1 MSRPA
6 KIYHTT
12 VILKEDKVDELIKRI
27 YELGLCELKE
37 SSADLSSKYSYEIF
51 KNLDDIQTRF
61 NFIIDSLEEYKEI
74 IQPGNRIKQ
83 IFSPDAPKKH
93 KSMVHS
99 TEEIIDEVE
108 YHLGLIEPKI
118 LERLNRLQKIKEQ
131 IQENKFTISNLSLIP
146 DVKTSMFKSSDNIK
160 VFTGLITIDS
170 FPKIKDLLISKAVVS
185 AEKIGKNQF
194 FLTIF
199 SSLQESQSIEKL
211 LHSVGFET
219 LSIPYED
226 KNPTEIITNLKN
238 EIEKLENER
247 TKINNFFIKTR
258 KVYDKKFAL
267 LSEELEIAKQ
277 KLLALKNFKTTKA
290 FSVLDAWVPAKD
302 FKVFQDTVK
311 EISKQYYIEIDE
323 KDDSPTL
330 FNNSKW
336 VQPFEIITNLYSPP
350 KYKDFDPTILI
361 AITFTLFFGFMLTD
375 VAYGVLLLLL
385 GVVMYRGIGKYNE
398 TSKRFATLLIFF
410 GISTTMLGMVFGS
423 YFGDFFQKM
432 GINMPML
439 IDPMKQ
445 VMVVLVISLG
455 LGAIHLV
462 TGLVIG
468 FTENIRKGK
477 VKDAFM
483 QQGVWM
489 FFTIG
494 LLLVLVKQ
502 MIPAYIAMGIAVA
515 LQLVFNFMEGGAV
528 ISILSIFNFTGFVG
542 DLFSYA
548 RLMALALGTAG
559 IALAVNFIIALAVG
573 SVPYVGIIFGIVIF
587 IGGHLFNLLM
597 NGLGAFVHTTR
608 LHFLELFTKFYEGGG
623 RLYKPFKAER
633 ENTYI

>member
-375 VAYGVLLLLL
+375 VDYGVLLLLL

>member
-12 VILKEDKVDELIKRI
+12 VILKEDRVDELIKKI

-74 IQPGNRIKQ
+74 IQPENRIKQ
-83 IFSPDAPKKH
+83 LWSPDAPKKH

-99 TEEIIDEVE
+99 TEEIIEEVE

-118 LERLNRLQKIKEQ
+118 LERLNRLQKIKDQ

-146 DVKTSMFKSSDNIK
+146 DVKTNMFKSSDNIK
-160 VFTGLITIDS
+160 VFTGLVTIDS
-170 FPKIKDLLISKAVVS
+170 FPKIKSELISKAVVS
-185 AEKIGKNQF
+185 AEKSGKTQF

-199 SSLQESQSIEKL
+199 SSLQEAQPIEKI

-226 KNPTEIITNLKN
+226 KNPTEIIANLKN

-247 TKINNFFIKTR
+247 AKINNFFIKTR

-267 LSEELEIAKQ
+267 LSEELEIARQ

-290 FSVLDAWVPAKD
+290 FSVLDAWVPEKD
-302 FKVFQDTVK
+302 FETFQNTVK

-375 VAYGVLLLLL
+375 VAYGILLLLL

-468 FTENIRKGK
+468 FTENIRKRK
-477 VKDAFM
+477 VKDAFA

-515 LQLVFNFMEGGAV
+515 LQLIFNFMEGGVV

-633 ENTYI
+633 KNTYI